1 MKILLF
7 EKMVV
12 FGCFQLYV
20 KTLYGAFAI
29 EYRLDLNETK
39 TGSLQMLLDC
49 GSHVKIWTTASDEAR
64 NCYYSNFQCYLL
76 LSSLRDSFEATIGLF
91 SMQVKRLDVKTCED
105 ANDVFVCGFTINRY
119 WDIVV
124 LVKHFRLGWGIGFVQ
139 QAITFDPVAGS

>member
-49 GSHVKIWTTASDEAR
+49 GSHVKI
-64 NCYYSNFQCYLL
+64 
-76 LSSLRDSFEATIGLF
+76 
-91 SMQVKRLDVKTCED
+91 
-105 ANDVFVCGFTINRY
+105 
-119 WDIVV
+119 
-124 LVKHFRLGWGIGFVQ
+124 
-139 QAITFDPVAGS
+139 